1 MAVVLVID
9 DDQEIRRLL
18 RRILER
24 AGHGVQEAGSGLEGI
39 QKYRSDP
46 ADLVITDIVMPE
58 KEGLETIQ
66 ELRRDFPDAKIIAMS
81 GGGRIGP
88 KGYLKLAE
96 KLGAARAFSK
106 PFDRMEMVTAVDEL
120 LAS

>member
-1 MAVVLVID
+1 M
-9 DDQEIRRLL
+9 
-18 RRILER
+18 
-24 AGHGVQEAGSGLEGI
+24 
-39 QKYRSDP
+39 YRSDP
-46 ADLVITDIVMPE
+46 ADVVITDIVMPE

-66 ELRRDFPDAKIIAMS
+66 ELRRDFPGAKIIAMS

-96 KLGAARAFSK
+96 KLGASRAFAK
-106 PFDRMEMVTAVDEL
+106 PFDRMEMVSAVDEL